1 MYPQS
6 LQASSVIDIFRM
18 AIEDRNI
25 PLYNNCK
32 VNSITKKNKFN
43 LSTNNEEFPF
53 FCCNKL
59 ILCCGGKAAAKTG
72 SDGSG
77 YKLAKS
83 LGHKIIEPL
92 PGIVQLKLDYPYLKS
107 VSGVKFDGSVSI
119 LVDDKVIRTEAGEIL
134 FTDYGISGPP
144 IMQLSAYASKAL
156 SNNSKVTLKVDMF
169 PDKSDQ
175 EIENFLASHLSIFNY
190 REISSA
196 LIGVIN
202 KKLIPT
208 ILKDCGIKDIHTPCS
223 NLDWKYINKLIR
235 KFKCW
240 EFNCIGTNGFNNA
253 QVTVG
258 GIDTSQVNSSTLE
271 SKLVKNLYLCG
282 EVLDVHGDCGGF
294 NLQWAWSSGY
304 LAAKSASSN

>member
-1 MYPQS
+1 
-6 LQASSVIDIFRM
+6 
-18 AIEDRNI
+18 
-25 PLYNNCK
+25 
-32 VNSITKKNKFN
+32 
-43 LSTNNEEFPF
+43 
-53 FCCNKL
+53 
-59 ILCCGGKAAAKTG
+59 
-72 SDGSG
+72 
-77 YKLAKS
+77 
-83 LGHKIIEPL
+83 
-92 PGIVQLKLDYPYLKS
+92 
-107 VSGVKFDGSVSI
+107 
-119 LVDDKVIRTEAGEIL
+119 
-134 FTDYGISGPP
+134 
-144 IMQLSAYASKAL
+144 MQLSAYASKAL